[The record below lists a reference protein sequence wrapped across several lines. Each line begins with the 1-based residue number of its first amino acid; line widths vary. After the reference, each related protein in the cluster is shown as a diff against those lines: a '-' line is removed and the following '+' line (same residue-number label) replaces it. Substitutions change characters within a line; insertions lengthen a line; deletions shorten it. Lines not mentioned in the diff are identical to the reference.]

1 MSERG
6 VGPYVKDVVVLVMID
21 DGDSGISTGRHETEV
36 VTWGFSSRDEMLH
49 VHVHGHRVCVWIH
62 LPWEVV
68 FGWWV
73 PLSFYHE
80 RLHVVYFN
88 TQDFAA
94 ESMANI
100 ITMSS
105 QVLV

>member
-49 VHVHGHRVCVWIH
+49 VHVHRVCVCMDPSSMGGCVWMVGPSQF
-62 LPWEVV
+62 LP
-68 FGWWV
+68 
-73 PLSFYHE
+73 
-80 RLHVVYFN
+80 
-88 TQDFAA
+88 
-94 ESMANI
+94 
-100 ITMSS
+100 
-105 QVLV
+105 

>member
-1 MSERG
+1 
-6 VGPYVKDVVVLVMID
+6 
-21 DGDSGISTGRHETEV
+21 
-36 VTWGFSSRDEMLH
+36 MLH
-49 VHVHGHRVCVWIH
+49 VHVHGHRVCVCVCMD
-62 LPWEVV
+62 PSSMEVV

-88 TQDFAA
+88 TQDFPA
-94 ESMANI
+94 ESMAKI